1 MKWNGIA
8 LRDAITRRSSGL
20 LMAAMLVAVAGLGFF
35 SGTLAAG
42 AGRSADD
49 VALHSVCIAPTVSM
63 AVPAQEESTLVD
75 YTNVFTTAD

>member
-1 MKWNGIA
+1 
-8 LRDAITRRSSGL
+8 
-20 LMAAMLVAVAGLGFF
+20 MLVAVTGLGFF

-63 AVPAQEESTLVD
+63 AAPAQEESTWVD

>member
-1 MKWNGIA
+1 MEWNGIA

-63 AVPAQEESTLVD
+63 AAPAQEESILVD